1 MNKSIIRYILSRV
14 LQFEA
19 VFLLLPV
26 IVSLIYK
33 EKDGLCFLIVSLCAL
48 ALGTL
53 GSKFLPKSKVFYAR
67 EGFVTVSLS
76 WILIS
81 LVGAIPFV
89 ITGAIPSYVDAVFET
104 VSGFTTTGA
113 SILTDVEAMSYTCMF
128 WRCFTNWIGGMGV
141 LVFIMAVV
149 PLSGSHNM
157 YLMKAE
163 SPGPDVGKLVPK
175 VKDTAKI
182 LYGMYMGLTGV
193 LIISLLIAK
202 APLYDALVL
211 SFSTMGT
218 GGFGRWNTSLG
229 AYSSAVQTIVIIFM
243 VLCGVNFNAYYLIL
257 RGKIKDFFK
266 IEEIRTYL
274 LILLCGAV
282 VIALFVKGNYSS
294 FGESFHHA
302 AFQIASIMSTTGFST
317 ADFDLWPSL
326 TKTILVCTMVIGGC
340 AGATAGGIKVSRLLI
355 LFRTIGRE
363 LSHLTHPRSV
373 KKIRMD
379 SQPVLEETIKGVQS
393 FFIAY
398 AILVILS
405 TIIVSIDNFDFQTS
419 FTSVISMAGNIG
431 PGLGM
436 VGPTGNYSQFSDCS
450 KIVLI
455 FDMLAGRLEI
465 FPMLVLFYAG
475 TWRKS

>member
-1 MNKSIIRYILSRV
+1 
-14 LQFEA
+14 
-19 VFLLLPV
+19 
-26 IVSLIYK
+26 
-33 EKDGLCFLIVSLCAL
+33 
-48 ALGTL
+48 
-53 GSKFLPKSKVFYAR
+53 
-67 EGFVTVSLS
+67 
-76 WILIS
+76 
-81 LVGAIPFV
+81 
-89 ITGAIPSYVDAVFET
+89 
-104 VSGFTTTGA
+104 
-113 SILTDVEAMSYTCMF
+113 
-128 WRCFTNWIGGMGV
+128 
-141 LVFIMAVV
+141 
-149 PLSGSHNM
+149 
-157 YLMKAE
+157 
-163 SPGPDVGKLVPK
+163 
-175 VKDTAKI
+175 
-182 LYGMYMGLTGV
+182 MGLTGV

-274 LILLCGAV
+274 LILLGGAV

-373 KKIRMD
+373 RKLRMD
-379 SQPVLEETIKGVQS
+379 GQPVMEETIKGVQS

-398 AILVILS
+398 VILVIIS
-405 TIIVSIDNFDFQTS
+405 TIIVSVDNFDFQTS
-419 FTSVISMAGNIG
+419 LSSVIATVGNIG
-431 PGLGM
+431 PGLGK
-436 VGPTGNYSQFSDCS
+436 VGPTGNYSMFSDCS